1 MPTRRGWSA
10 IGAGLAFWIAARFI
24 GSDDLHMVAVGVTV
38 LPILAALFVQ
48 WNRVRLDIHR
58 HLSAPRVH
66 AGARVVV
73 TLDVTNQ
80 GSITTPF
87 LMLEDAL
94 SPALGKPARLV
105 IAGVP
110 PGSRQRV
117 SYSVPTRH
125 RGRYTIGPLS
135 ISISD
140 PFGLARVKMQTSSK
154 NDLIVYPAVEELE
167 AWTLGMQGAGAGES
181 TVRHLFRSAAEFY
194 TMREYVTGDDLRRI
208 HWPSVARTGHLM
220 IRQDESTR
228 RSMAT
233 IFLDNRSSALG
244 VDGSPGFEKGVSVA
258 ASIGRLLIKAG
269 FAVHLTTLDINPAP
283 VSETVLLET
292 LASVSTIRTGGIGES
307 LTRLRSAARS
317 DTSLA
322 LVTAPPQGPE
332 LAAMSRIG
340 TGFGRKLVVFVY
352 PVPLS
357 DLPDGARMEVETRA
371 SVARGTLMHGG
382 WEVFVISP
390 DGRLAEVWR
399 SSRRSRKLQVA
410 GSLS

>member
-1 MPTRRGWSA
+1 MPTSPAWSA
-10 IGAGLAFWIAARFI
+10 FAAGLAFWIAARFI
-24 GSDDLHMVAVGVTV
+24 GSDDLHMVAVGLTV
-38 LPILAALFVQ
+38 LPFLAALFVQ

-73 TLDVTNQ
+73 ALDIANQ

-87 LMLEDAL
+87 LLLEDAL

-105 IAGVP
+105 VAGVP

-117 SYSVPTRH
+117 SYSVVTRH

-135 ISISD
+135 ISITD
-140 PFGLARVKMQTSSK
+140 PFGLARVRVQATST
-154 NDLIVYPAVEELE
+154 NDLIVYPAVEGLE

-181 TVRHLFRSAAEFY
+181 TVRQLFHSAAEFF

-220 IRQDESTR
+220 IRQDESNR

-233 IFLDNRSSALG
+233 IFLDNRVGAMG
-244 VDGSPGFEKGVSVA
+244 GDASPGFEKGVSVA
-258 ASIGRLLIKAG
+258 ASIGRLLIQAG
-269 FAVHLTTLDINPAP
+269 FAVHLARLDREPTP
-283 VSETVLLET
+283 VSETILLET
-292 LASVSTIRTGGIGES
+292 LASVTTVRTSGMGES
-307 LTRLRSAARS
+307 LTRLRSVARS

-322 LVTAPPQGPE
+322 LVTAPPQGAE
-332 LAAMSRIG
+332 LAAMTRIG
-340 TGFGRKLVVFVY
+340 TGFGRKLAMLVY
-352 PVPLS
+352 PVSPS
-357 DLPDGARMEVETRA
+357 RLPEEARTEVETRA
-371 SVARGTLMHGG
+371 SVARGTLVHGG

-390 DGRLAEVWR
+390 DGRLAEIWR

-410 GSLS
+410 GSRS

>member
-10 IGAGLAFWIAARFI
+10 FAAGLGFWIAARFI
-24 GSDDLHMVAVGVTV
+24 GSDDLHMVAVGLTV
-38 LPILAALFVQ
+38 LPFLAALFVQ

-66 AGARVVV
+66 TGARVVV
-73 TLDVTNQ
+73 ALDLSNQ

-87 LMLEDAL
+87 LLLEDAL

-105 IAGVP
+105 VAGVP

-117 SYSVPTRH
+117 SYSVVTRH

-140 PFGLARVKMQTSSK
+140 PFGLARVRMQTSTQ

-220 IRQDESTR
+220 IRQDESNR

-233 IFLDNRSSALG
+233 IFLDNRSGAMG
-244 VDGSPGFEKGVSVA
+244 VDASPGFEKGVSVA
-258 ASIGRLLIKAG
+258 ASIGRLLLHEG
-269 FAVHLTTLDINPAP
+269 FAVHLATLDSEPML

-292 LASVSTIRTGGIGES
+292 LASVTTVRTAGIGES

-332 LAAMSRIG
+332 LGTMSHIG
-340 TGFGRKLVVFVY
+340 TGFGRKLVVLVY
-352 PVPLS
+352 PVSPS
-357 DLPDGARMEVETRA
+357 GLPDEARAEMETRA
-371 SVARGTLMHGG
+371 SVARGTLLHSG
-382 WEVFVISP
+382 WEVFVMSP

-399 SSRRSRKLQVA
+399 SSRRSKKLQVA

>member
-1 MPTRRGWSA
+1 MPTPRGWSA
-10 IGAGLAFWIAARFI
+10 IAAGLAFWIAARFI
-24 GSDDLHMVAVGVTV
+24 GSDDLHMVAVGVTI
-38 LPILAALFVQ
+38 LPVLAALFVQ

-80 GSITTPF
+80 GSMTTPF
-87 LMLEDAL
+87 LLLEDDL

-105 IAGVP
+105 VAGVP
-110 PGSRQRV
+110 PGSRQRIT
-117 SYSVPTRH
+117 YSVPTRR

-135 ISISD
+135 ISIRD
-140 PFGLARVKMQTSSK
+140 PFGLARVKMQTTSK
-154 NDLIVYPAVEELE
+154 NDLIVYPAVERLE
-167 AWTLGMQGAGAGES
+167 AWTLGMQGAGSGES
-181 TVRHLFRSAAEFY
+181 NVRHLFRSAAEFY
-194 TMREYVTGDDLRRI
+194 TMREYITGDDLRRI

-233 IFLDNRSSALG
+233 IFLDNRTSAMG
-244 VDGSPGFEKGVSVA
+244 ADASPGFEKGVSAA
-258 ASIGRLLIKAG
+258 ASIGRLLIQAG
-269 FAVHLTTLDINPAP
+269 FAVHLATLDTEPTQ

-292 LASVSTIRTGGIGES
+292 LASVSTIRSGAIGES

-340 TGFGRKLVVFVY
+340 SGFGRKLVVFVY
-352 PVPLS
+352 PVSPS
-357 DLPDGARMEVETRA
+357 DLPEEARREMETRA
-371 SVARGTLMHGG
+371 SVARGTLLHAG

-390 DGRLAEVWR
+390 DGRLADVWR

>member
-1 MPTRRGWSA
+1 MPTKRGWSA
-10 IGAGLAFWIAARFI
+10 IAAGLAFWIAARFI
-24 GSDDLHMVAVGVTV
+24 GSDDLHMVAVGVTI
-38 LPILAALFVQ
+38 LPILATLFVQ

-66 AGARVVV
+66 AGGRILV

-87 LMLEDAL
+87 LLLEDAL

-105 IAGVP
+105 ASGVP
-110 PGSRQRV
+110 PGSKQRI
-117 SYSVPTRH
+117 SYSVMTRH
-125 RGRYTIGPLS
+125 RGRYTIGPLTV
-135 ISISD
+135 SISD
-140 PFGLARVKMQTSSK
+140 PFGLARIRMPTSSK
-154 NDLIVYPAVEELE
+154 NDFIVYPAVEELE

-208 HWPSVARTGHLM
+208 HWPSVARTNHLM

-244 VDGSPGFEKGVSVA
+244 VDASPAFEKGVSVA
-258 ASIGRLLIKAG
+258 ASIGRLLVKSG
-269 FAVHLTTLDINPAP
+269 FAVHLATLDSDPAP
-283 VSETVLLET
+283 VSETGLLET
-292 LASVSTIRTGGIGES
+292 LASVSTIRSGGMGES
-307 LTRLRSAARS
+307 LSRLRSAARS
-317 DTSLA
+317 DSSLA
-322 LVTAPPQGPE
+322 LVTAPPQGHE

-340 TGFGRKLVVFVY
+340 AGFGRKLVVLVY
-352 PVPLS
+352 PVPPS
-357 DLPDGARMEVETRA
+357 DLPDAARIELETRA
-371 SVARGTLMHGG
+371 SVARGTLLHGG

-399 SSRRSRKLQVA
+399 SSRRSRKLQVT

>member
-10 IGAGLAFWIAARFI
+10 FAAGVGFWIAARFI
-24 GSDDLHMVAVGVTV
+24 GSDDLHMVAVGLTV
-38 LPILAALFVQ
+38 LPFLAAVFVQ

-66 AGARVVV
+66 AGARINVAI
-73 TLDVTNQ
+73 DITNQ
-80 GSITTPF
+80 GSLTTPF
-87 LMLEDAL
+87 LLLEDAV

-105 IAGVP
+105 VTGVP

-117 SYSVPTRH
+117 SYPVATRH

-140 PFGLARVKMQTSSK
+140 PFGLARVRMQTTSK
-154 NDLIVYPAVEELE
+154 NEIIVYPVVEELE

-208 HWPSVARTGHLM
+208 HWPSVARTGNLM

-233 IFLDNRSSALG
+233 IFLDNRTGAMG
-244 VDGSPGFEKGVSVA
+244 ADASPGFEKGVSVA
-258 ASIGRLLIKAG
+258 ASIGRLLIQAG
-269 FAVHLTTLDINPAP
+269 FAVNLATLDTEPIL
-283 VSETVLLET
+283 VTETTLLET
-292 LASVSTIRTGGIGES
+292 LASVTTVRTGGIGES

-322 LVTAPPQGPE
+322 LVTAPPRGPE
-332 LAAMSRIG
+332 LAAMTHIG
-340 TGFGRKLVVFVY
+340 TGFGRKLAVFVH
-352 PVPLS
+352 PT
-357 DLPDGARMEVETRA
+357 LPTALPEEARTELENRA
-371 SVARGTLMHGG
+371 SIARGTLTHGG
-382 WEVFVISP
+382 WEVFVVSP

>member
-1 MPTRRGWSA
+1 MPTRRGWA
-10 IGAGLAFWIAARFI
+10 AFGAGLAFWIGARFI
-24 GSDDLHMVAVGVTV
+24 GSDDLHMVAVGLTV
-38 LPILAALFVQ
+38 LPFLATLFVQ

-66 AGARVVV
+66 AGSRVVV
-73 TLDVTNQ
+73 TIDVANQ

-87 LMLEDAL
+87 LLLEDAL
-94 SPALGKPARLV
+94 SPTLGKPARLV
-105 IAGVP
+105 VTGVP
-110 PGSRQRV
+110 SGAGQKV
-117 SYSVPTRH
+117 SYSVVTRH

-140 PFGLARVKMQTSSK
+140 PFGLARVKIQTQSK

-167 AWTLGMQGAGAGES
+167 AWTLGMQGAGSGES

-233 IFLDNRSSALG
+233 IFLDNRVGSLG
-244 VDGSPGFEKGVSVA
+244 LDASPGFEKGVSVA
-258 ASIGRLLIKAG
+258 ASIGRLLIQAG
-269 FAVHLTTLDINPAP
+269 FAVRLATLDVEPTQ

-292 LASVSTIRTGGIGES
+292 LAAVTTVRTRGIGDA
-307 LTRLRSAARS
+307 LTTLRSAARA

-340 TGFGRKLVVFVY
+340 SGFGRKLAVFIH
-352 PVPLS
+352 PVSPS
-357 DLPDGARMEVETRA
+357 DLPQEARAELENRA
-371 SVARGTLMHGG
+371 SVARGTLQHAG
-382 WEVFVISP
+382 WEVFVIAP
-390 DGRLAEVWR
+390 DGRLAETWR

-410 GSLS
+410 GSFS

>member
-10 IGAGLAFWIAARFI
+10 LGAGLAFWIAARFI
-24 GSDDLHMVAVGVTV
+24 GSDDLHMVAVGLTV
-38 LPILAALFVQ
+38 LPCLAALFVL

-58 HLSAPRVH
+58 HLSTPRVH

-73 TLDVTNQ
+73 SIDITNQ
-80 GSITTPF
+80 GSMTTPF
-87 LMLEDAL
+87 LLLQDEL
-94 SPALGKPARLV
+94 PPALGKPARLV
-105 IAGVP
+105 VAGVP

-117 SYSVPTRH
+117 SYSVATRH

-140 PFGLARVKMQTSSK
+140 PFGLARVRMLTSAT
-154 NDLIVYPAVEELE
+154 NGLIVYPAVEQLE
-167 AWTLGMQGAGAGES
+167 AWTLGMQGAGTGES

-194 TMREYVTGDDLRRI
+194 TMREYITGDDLRRI

-220 IRQDESTR
+220 IRQDESNR

-233 IFLDNRSSALG
+233 IFLDNRSGAMG
-244 VDGSPGFEKGVSVA
+244 AAASPGFEKGVSAA
-258 ASIGRLLIKAG
+258 ASIGRLLIQAG
-269 FAVHLTTLDINPAP
+269 FAVHLVTLDGEPRP
-283 VSETVLLET
+283 VSETALLEA
-292 LASVSTIRTGGIGES
+292 LSSVTTVRAAGIGES
-307 LTRLRSAARS
+307 LIKLRSAARA
-317 DTSLA
+317 DTSLV

-332 LAAMSRIG
+332 LAAMTRIG
-340 TGFGRKLVVFVY
+340 SGFGRKLAVFVH
-352 PVPLS
+352 PTTPS
-357 DLPDGARMEVETRA
+357 GLPEAARVEMETRA

-390 DGRLAEVWR
+390 DGRLADLWR

-410 GSLS
+410 GSHS